1 MKVINEKGKLFGLI
15 NIIDLAVVLILGLLV
30 VGGAQRMKSKPIVVS
45 EMSNAYITY
54 EVSDVRMVSVE
65 NIQVGDDLYHYDKG
79 EYIGKI
85 VEKTFEP
92 FKEPL
97 EKDGEWISAEV
108 PGKYV
113 VNFKVEAKVKDN
125 PDVVVVGGEQT
136 RIGIQYRMKNKK
148 IAFFGTALGIEV
160 LD

>member
-97 EKDGEWISAEV
+97 EKDGEWINAEV